1 MIPASDH
8 LFVQGPRDRHGDVL
22 RPEIDR
28 CERSSGAP
36 GGTTLALESV
46 WHALAMPFPQD
57 DLECIDRAKTVRI
70 ETSKP
75 GGPVHSTIIW
85 AVVEQG
91 EVFVR
96 SWRGAG
102 ARWYREALANPDVAI
117 VVQKRRTAARAE
129 PATDPD
135 SVARASAGLEHKY
148 AGDPA
153 VRSMVR
159 EEILGTTLR
168 IDA

>member
-1 MIPASDH
+1 
-8 LFVQGPRDRHGDVL
+8 
-22 RPEIDR
+22 
-28 CERSSGAP
+28 
-36 GGTTLALESV
+36 
-46 WHALAMPFPQD
+46 MPFSQD
-57 DLECIDRAKTVRI
+57 DLARIDSAKTLRI

-85 AVVEQG
+85 AVVDQG

-117 VVQKRRTAARAE
+117 VVRKDRTVARAV
-129 PATDPD
+129 PATDAD
-135 SVARASAGLEHKY
+135 SVARASAGLERKY

-153 VRSMVR
+153 VGSMVR